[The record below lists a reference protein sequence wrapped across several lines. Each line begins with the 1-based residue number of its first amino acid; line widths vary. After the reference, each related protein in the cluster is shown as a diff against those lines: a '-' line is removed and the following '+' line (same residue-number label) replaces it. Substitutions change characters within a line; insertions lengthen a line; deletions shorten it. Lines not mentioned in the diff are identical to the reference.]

1 MRLYIAIGMATEGL
15 EPTISGQHALHLQL
29 AVGIGFW
36 GRATAL
42 RNSLLHIS
50 RLLTSDRETPMVDS
64 LGVRSRTQEAINE

>member
-1 MRLYIAIGMATEGL
+1 MAIEGL

-50 RLLTSDRETPMVDS
+50 RARSKNDRKKNRFREVERNTERDY
-64 LGVRSRTQEAINE
+64 RK

>member
-1 MRLYIAIGMATEGL
+1 MATEGL

-42 RNSLLHIS
+42 RNSLPHIS
-50 RLLTSDRETPMVDS
+50 RLLTSDTRKIITNAKQRRE
-64 LGVRSRTQEAINE
+64 Q